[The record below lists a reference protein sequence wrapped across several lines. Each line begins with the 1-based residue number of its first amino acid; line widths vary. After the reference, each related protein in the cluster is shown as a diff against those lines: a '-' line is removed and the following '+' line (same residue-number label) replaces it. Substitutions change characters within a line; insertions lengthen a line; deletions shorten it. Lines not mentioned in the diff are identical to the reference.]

1 MTKLKP
7 EMEVVYV
14 EANLIDKT
22 KVVSIDKENGTAKLA
37 NGIVLNREILK
48 KGYFK
53 RAGKRSEAK
62 AFYYEEGRQYLGNQ
76 IWEAYKCKVQLK
88 NLVPAIKQAIEE
100 KDLIADQGWL
110 REFRYVIEKFI
121 GQ

>member
-14 EANLIDKT
+14 DQNLVDKT
-22 KVVSIDKENGTAKLA
+22 RVISIDKEKGTARLA

-53 RAGKRSEAK
+53 RAGKRSDAK
-62 AFYYEEGRQYLGNQ
+62 AYLYKEGTEGYKLY
-76 IWEAYKCKVQLK
+76 EAYINKVQLK
-88 NLVPAIKQAIEE
+88 LLIPSIGQEIDK
-100 KDLIADQGWL
+100 KDIISDQGWL
-110 REFRYVIEKFI
+110 KEFRSIIEKFI

>member
-7 EMEVVYV
+7 EMEVVYI
-14 EANLIDKT
+14 EPNLVDKT
-22 KVVSIDKENGTAKLA
+22 RVISIDKEKGTAKLA

-62 AFYYEEGRQYLGNQ
+62 AYIYEKGSEGYK
-76 IWEAYKCKVQLK
+76 IYEAYSNKIKLK
-88 NLVPAIKQAIEE
+88 LSLLPKLKLEVDN
-100 KDLIADQGWL
+100 KDIISDKEWFKELTTL
-110 REFRYVIEKFI
+110 IEKYI
-121 GQ
+121 

>member
-1 MTKLKP
+1 MGTIKLKP

-14 EANLIDKT
+14 ESNLVDKT

-53 RAGKRSEAK
+53 RSGIRSDAK
-62 AFYYEEGRQYLGNQ
+62 AYLYEEGSEGYK
-76 IWEAYKCKVQLK
+76 IYEAYVNRVQLL
-88 NLVPAIKQAIEE
+88 NLIPAIKQKKTK
-100 KDLIADQGWL
+100 KDISSDQGWL
-110 REFRYVIEKFI
+110 KEFRSIIEKFI
-121 GQ
+121 GK

>member
-22 KVVSIDKENGTAKLA
+22 RVVSIDKENGTAKLA

-53 RAGKRSEAK
+53 RVGKRSEAK
-62 AFYYEEGRQYLGNQ
+62 AYLYEKGSDGYK
-76 IWEAYKCKVQLK
+76 IYEAYVNRVQLI
-88 NLVPAIKQAIEE
+88 NLIPNIKQGIME
-100 KDLIADQGWL
+100 KDVFSDQGWL
-110 REFRYVIEKFI
+110 KEFRSIIEKFI
-121 GQ
+121 GK